1 MISNIFFRNGSNI
14 SNTEWILVWVS
25 LKNAHLKGFNDP
37 RTQQDPLFD
46 IEVTGELNISQI
58 FKGNHFKIFL
68 NHFKIRVTVI
78 IVPDFRY
85 LNGQAMYNVLK

>member
-1 MISNIFFRNGSNI
+1 MKCYDIKYGSNI

-58 FKGNHFKIFL
+58 FKGNHFE
-68 NHFKIRVTVI
+68 IRFTVI
-78 IVPDFRY
+78 IVLSFR
-85 LNGQAMYNVLK
+85 